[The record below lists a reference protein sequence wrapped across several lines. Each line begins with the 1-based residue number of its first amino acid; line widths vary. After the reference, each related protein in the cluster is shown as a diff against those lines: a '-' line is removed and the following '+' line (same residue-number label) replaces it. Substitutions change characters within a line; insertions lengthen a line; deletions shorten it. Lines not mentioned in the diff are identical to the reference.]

1 MTMTPTTRR
10 NKEILMSASHNHPA
24 PAPLGGPLV
33 TPTTKILAALVAI
46 AGVILLVRFF
56 FGLGAV
62 TNINDGYTWGIW
74 VVYDVIIGSA
84 FACGGYSVAL
94 LVYIFNK
101 GEYHPM
107 VRPALL
113 ASLFGYSLAGLGV
126 IFDLGRY
133 WNFWHIFWPGYAQP
147 NSVMFEVAV
156 CISAYILV
164 MWIEFSPAF
173 LEKFGMKDVKKKLN
187 KVLFLII
194 ALGTL
199 LPSMHQSSLGS
210 MLVVYGYQVHP
221 LWQSLMLPLFYLMTA
236 LAIGYAMVVFEAC
249 LSSSGFKRPLEMH
262 LLGKL
267 SKVMLGM
274 LVAYLVVRF
283 VDLAVRGAL
292 GGMFALNIE
301 AVTFW
306 VETALF
312 IAPLVILSNAQARK
326 NPSKLFIAACCLIM
340 GGFMLRINSYL
351 IGFETGPGWHYFPS
365 VSEIM
370 VSIGMIALE
379 ILGYIVLV
387 RYLPILP
394 GNNKASAVATNK

>member
-1 MTMTPTTRR
+1 
-10 NKEILMSASHNHPA
+10 MSASHNHPA
-24 PAPLGGPLV
+24 PAPLGGPLW
-33 TPTTKILAALVAI
+33 TPATQILAALVAI
-46 AGVILLVRFF
+46 AGVILLVRFL

-74 VVYDVIIGSA
+74 VVYDVVIGSA

-113 ASLFGYSLAGLGV
+113 ASLFGYTLAGAGV

-133 WNFWHIFWPGYAQP
+133 WNFWHIFWPGYAQV

-156 CISAYILV
+156 CITAYIIV

-187 KVLFLII
+187 KLLFIII

-210 MLVVYGYQVHP
+210 LLVVFGYQVHP
-221 LWQSLMLPLFYLMTA
+221 LWQSLMLPLLYLMTA
-236 LAIGYAMVVFEAC
+236 LTIGFAIVIFEAC
-249 LSSSGFKRPLEMH
+249 LSSSGFRRPLEMH

-274 LVAYLVVRF
+274 LIAYLVVRF
-283 VDLAVRGAL
+283 ADLAVRGAL
-292 GGMFALNIE
+292 VSMFEHGIE
-301 AVTFW
+301 AFMFW
-306 VETALF
+306 IETALF
-312 IAPLVILSNAQARK
+312 VAPLVILSNAKSRK
-326 NPSKLFIAACCLIM
+326 HPAKLFIAASCLM
-340 GGFMLRINSYL
+340 LAGFLLRINSFLVGY
-351 IGFETGPGWHYFPS
+351 ETGPGWHYFPS

-387 RYLPILP
+387 RYLPIMS
-394 GNNKASAVATNK
+394 GNSEAAAVAANK

>member
-1 MTMTPTTRR
+1 
-10 NKEILMSASHNHPA
+10 MSASHNHPA
-24 PAPLGGPLV
+24 PAPLGGTFL
-33 TPTTKILAALVAI
+33 TPTTKVLVALVAI
-46 AGVILLVRFF
+46 AAVILAFRFT

-62 TNINDGYTWGIW
+62 TNINDGYPWGIW
-74 VVYDVIIGSA
+74 VVYDVVIGSA

-113 ASLFGYSLAGLGV
+113 ASLFGYTLAGAGV
-126 IFDLGRY
+126 MLDLGRY
-133 WNFWHIFWPGYAQP
+133 WNFWHIFWPGYAQV

-156 CISAYILV
+156 CITAYIVV

-173 LEKFGMKDVKKKLN
+173 LEKLGMHDVKRKLN
-187 KVLFLII
+187 KFLFLII

-210 MLVVYGYQVHP
+210 LLVVFGYQIHP
-221 LWQSLMLPLFYLMTA
+221 LWQTVMLPLLFLMTA
-236 LAIGYAMVVFEAC
+236 LAIGFAVVIFEAC

-267 SKVMLGM
+267 SRVMLWM
-274 LVAYLVVRF
+274 LAAYLVVRF
-283 VDLAVRGAL
+283 VDLIVRGAI
-292 GGMFALNIE
+292 GSMFELRVEALMFWIE
-301 AVTFW
+301 N
-306 VETALF
+306 ALF
-312 IAPLVILSNAQARK
+312 IAPLVILANPMSRK
-326 NPSKLFIAACCLIM
+326 NPSKLFIAASCLM
-340 GGFMLRINSYL
+340 LGGFILRINAYL
-351 IGFETGPGWHYFPS
+351 VGYETGPGWHYFPS
-365 VSEIM
+365 VTEIM

-379 ILGYIVLV
+379 VLGYIALV

-394 GNNKASAVATNK
+394 GNSKSAAIAGNK

>member
-1 MTMTPTTRR
+1 MTMTPTMKR

-24 PAPLGGPLV
+24 PAALGGPLW
-33 TPTTKILAALVAI
+33 TPTTLLLAALVAI

-56 FGLGAV
+56 LGLGSV
-62 TNINDGYTWGIW
+62 TNINDGYPWGIW
-74 VVYDVIIGSA
+74 VVYDVVIGSA

-113 ASLFGYSLAGLGV
+113 ASLFGYTLAGAGV

-173 LEKFGMKDVKKKLN
+173 LEKFGKKDVKKKLN
-187 KVLFLII
+187 KALFFII
-194 ALGTL
+194 ALGVL

-210 MLVVYGYQVHP
+210 LLVVFGYQIHP
-221 LWQSLMLPLFYLMTA
+221 LWQSILLPLFYLMTA
-236 LAIGYAMVVFEAC
+236 MAIGFAIVIFEAC
-249 LSSSGFKRPLEMH
+249 LSASGFKRPLEMH

-267 SKVMLGM
+267 SKVMLWV
-274 LVAYLVVRF
+274 LSAYLVIRF

-292 GGMFALNIE
+292 GNMFELDIE
-301 AVTFW
+301 AFMFW

-312 IAPLVILSNAQARK
+312 VAPLVILANAQSRK

-340 GGFMLRINSYL
+340 AGFVLRINSYL
-351 IGFETGPGWHYFPS
+351 VGYETGPGWHYFPAFT
-365 VSEIM
+365 EIM

-394 GNNKASAVATNK
+394 GTNETSAVATNK

>member
-1 MTMTPTTRR
+1 
-10 NKEILMSASHNHPA
+10 MSASHNHPA
-24 PAPLGGPLV
+24 PAPLGGPLW

-46 AGVILLVRFF
+46 AGVILLVRFI

-74 VVYDVIIGSA
+74 VVYDVVIGSA

-113 ASLFGYSLAGLGV
+113 ASLFGYTLAGAGV

-156 CISAYILV
+156 CISAYIVV

-173 LEKFGMKDVKKKLN
+173 LEKFGMKDTKKKLS
-187 KVLFLII
+187 KVLFFII
-194 ALGTL
+194 ALGTV

-210 MLVVYGYQVHP
+210 LLVVFGYQVHP
-221 LWQSLMLPLFYLMTA
+221 LWQSILLPLFYLMTA
-236 LAIGYAMVVFEAC
+236 ITIGFAIVVFEAC

-292 GGMFALNIE
+292 RQHVRAQYRGLHVLGRNGAVRRTAGDTVERPGTQESGE
-301 AVTFW
+301 AVHRGLLPDHGRLHPAHQFIPGRLRNRPGL
-306 VETALF
+306 ALL
-312 IAPLVILSNAQARK
+312 PVRLRDH
-326 NPSKLFIAACCLIM
+326 
-340 GGFMLRINSYL
+340 GFHRHDRAGDTGIHRAGALPADPVWKCGINCHC
-351 IGFETGPGWHYFPS
+351 I
-365 VSEIM
+365 
-370 VSIGMIALE
+370 
-379 ILGYIVLV
+379 
-387 RYLPILP
+387 
-394 GNNKASAVATNK
+394 

>member
-1 MTMTPTTRR
+1 
-10 NKEILMSASHNHPA
+10 MSSSHNHPA

-33 TPTTKILAALVAI
+33 TPTTTILAALVAI
-46 AGVILLVRFF
+46 AGVILLIRFF

-62 TNINDGYTWGIW
+62 TNINDGYPWGIW

-113 ASLFGYSLAGLGV
+113 ASLFGYTLAGVGV
-126 IFDLGRY
+126 MLDLGRY
-133 WNFWHIFWPGYAQP
+133 WNFWHIFWPGYAQV

-156 CISAYILV
+156 CITAYIVV

-173 LEKFGMKDVKKKLN
+173 LEKLGLKDIKRKLN
-187 KVLFLII
+187 KFLFLII

-210 MLVVYGYQVHP
+210 LLIVFGYQIHP
-221 LWQSLMLPLFYLMTA
+221 LWQTLLLPLLYLMTA
-236 LAIGYAMVVFEAC
+236 LAIGFAVVIFEAC
-249 LSSSGFKRPLEMH
+249 LSSSGFKRPLEMQ

-267 SKVMLGM
+267 SKVMLWM
-274 LVAYLVVRF
+274 LAAYLIVRF
-283 VDLAVRGAL
+283 VDLIVRGAI
-292 GGMFALNIE
+292 GSMFDLSIE
-301 AVTFW
+301 AFMFW
-306 VETALF
+306 IENALF
-312 IAPLVILSNAQARK
+312 IAPLVILA
-326 NPSKLFIAACCLIM
+326 NPKSRRNPAKLFIAAACLM
-340 GGFMLRINSYL
+340 LGGFLLRINSYL
-351 IGFETGPGWHYFPS
+351 VGYETGPGWHYFPS
-365 VSEIM
+365 VPEMM

-394 GNNKASAVATNK
+394 GTTESTATTTNK

>member
-1 MTMTPTTRR
+1 MTMTTR
-10 NKEILMSASHNHPA
+10 NKEITMSASHNHHA
-24 PAPLGGPLV
+24 PAPLGGPLW

-46 AGVILLVRFF
+46 AGVILLVRFL

-74 VVYDVIIGSA
+74 VVYDVVIGSA

-113 ASLFGYSLAGLGV
+113 ASLFGYTLAGAGV

-173 LEKFGMKDVKKKLN
+173 LEKFGMKDMKRKLN

-210 MLVVYGYQVHP
+210 LLVVFGYQVHP
-221 LWQSLMLPLFYLMTA
+221 LWQTVLLPLLYLMTA
-236 LAIGYAMVVFEAC
+236 LAIGFAIVIFEAC
-249 LSSSGFKRPLEMH
+249 LSSSGFRRPLE
-262 LLGKL
+262 LDLIGKL

-283 VDLAVRGAL
+283 ADLLLRGAL
-292 GGMFALNIE
+292 GSMFQFSIE
-301 AVTFW
+301 ALMFW
-306 VETALF
+306 IESALF
-312 IAPLVILSNAQARK
+312 IAPLLILRQPQARRH
-326 NPSKLFIAACCLIM
+326 PAKLFIAASCLM
-340 GGFMLRINSYL
+340 LGGFILRINSYL
-351 IGFETGPGWHYFPS
+351 VGYETGSGWHYFPS

-379 ILGYIVLV
+379 VLGYIVLV

-394 GNNKASAVATNK
+394 GTGAATANK

>member
-1 MTMTPTTRR
+1 
-10 NKEILMSASHNHPA
+10 MSASHNHPA
-24 PAPLGGPLV
+24 PAPLGGPLW

-46 AGVILLVRFF
+46 AGVILLVRFI

-274 LVAYLVVRF
+274 LVAYLAVRF

-301 AVTFW
+301 AFAFW

-312 IAPLVILSNAQARK
+312 VAPLVILANAQARK

-340 GGFMLRINSYL
+340 AGFMLRLNSYL

-394 GNNKASAVATNK
+394 GTNEPSAVATNK